1 MKVSYDKE
9 VDALYIELSTQ
20 KPDGV
25 IEIEEGINI
34 DLTSDG
40 NIVGIELLDAARKI
54 PLDSFLKYEIDGESI
69 GLMEMTK
76 TEQNLT
82 PLNIQP

>member
-40 NIVGIELLDAARKI
+40 NIVGIDLIGATKKI

-69 GLMEMTK
+69 GLMAMAK
-76 TEQNLT
+76 SEQNLS
-82 PLNIQP
+82 PLGIQH